1 MSVEEDTPEELAE
14 YRSYEGRGMEQE
26 GRELT
31 MGMLLSQPKAA
42 PSDSH
47 LLASLSKL
55 IHNVDIDGDPFAP
68 VPLPD
73 IRRQSYPFHS

>member
-1 MSVEEDTPEELAE
+1 MSVEEDIPEEPAE
-14 YRSYEGRGMEQE
+14 YRGYEGRGMKQE

-31 MGMLLSQPKAA
+31 MKGFLLQPEAA
-42 PSDSH
+42 SSDSH

-73 IRRQSYPFHS
+73 IRRH